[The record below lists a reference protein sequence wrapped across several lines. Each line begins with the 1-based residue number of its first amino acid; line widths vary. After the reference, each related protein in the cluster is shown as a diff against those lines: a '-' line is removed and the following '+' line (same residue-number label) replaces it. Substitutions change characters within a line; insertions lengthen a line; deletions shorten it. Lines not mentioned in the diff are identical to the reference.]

1 MAINIQDQFN
11 VNISLPIDSRIVA
24 SGSTARNAISYK
36 YDGLRVFDTSDRK
49 TYVWSSS
56 TSTWTI
62 PDISGAGDTGYVSR
76 WSSTLGL
83 TSSPLFVING
93 TSNRKGRVGINL
105 NTSSDLKEAFQ
116 VNSDNTGSAPVVI
129 HKGSQNN
136 IIASNWFN
144 NGTDQYFSVND
155 GSSGIKF
162 RSNGELWILNRAA
175 SSLSSMITSD
185 VNLTNTAAIYYPNL
199 IRFYKNLTFNDNDT
213 TGSAAYI
220 RATHSFSTQ
229 TTPDYTW
236 WYNDLTGIY
245 HPANDRIGF
254 TIAGS
259 QKMMLTSTGLL
270 ISSSNNIVI
279 PASNSRLHIDSGN
292 GGTTLIKLTN
302 GTTSGVGTNDGF
314 NIGLN
319 SSAYPVI
326 ASRTNNNSFL
336 VTFANGSSGGNTFHK
351 IDRNLYTIYSNS
363 GGENFAT
370 VTSGGG
376 HRVIYGSFVAVSSS
390 NSTFEVGR
398 FTVPNSCYV
407 SIEATFTA
415 VLATTPRQ
423 FRTQKFIAA
432 YAVNASGVIT
442 AQNAGGNGSGQSF
455 AMLTSASAVS
465 IGPGLI
471 EFATPNTI
479 RFTQAFTT
487 TGTSGHSVVSFSAAI
502 NTGSGQI

>member
-24 SGSTARNAISYK
+24 SGSTARNAITYK

-56 TSTWTI
+56 TSAWTT
-62 PDISGAGDTGYVSR
+62 PDISGSGDSGYVSR
-76 WSSTLGL
+76 WSSTFGL
-83 TSSPLFVING
+83 TSSPVFAING
-93 TSNRKGRVGINL
+93 SSNKKGKVGINL
-105 NTSSDLKEAFQ
+105 NSSLDLKEAFQ
-116 VNSDNTGSAPVVI
+116 VNSDTTGSQPIVI

-136 IIASNWFN
+136 IIASNWYN
-144 NGTDQYFSVND
+144 NGSDQFFSVND
-155 GSSGIKF
+155 GSGGIKF
-162 RSNGELWILNRAA
+162 RSNGEVWILNRSSSTAA
-175 SSLSSMITSD
+175 MVSSDASF
-185 VNLTNTAAIYYPNL
+185 TNTSAVYYPSY
-199 IRFYKNLTFNDNDT
+199 IRFTKNLTFNDDGGS
-213 TGSAAYI
+213 GSAAYI

-245 HPANDRIGF
+245 HPASDRIGF
-254 TIAGS
+254 TIGGS

-292 GGTTLIKLTN
+292 SGSTLIKLTN

-319 SSAYPVI
+319 SSAYPFI
-326 ASRTNNNSFL
+326 SSRTNNNSFL
-336 VTFANGSSGGNTFHK
+336 ISFANGSNGGNTFHK
-351 IDRNLYTIYSNS
+351 IDRNLYTLYSNS
-363 GGENFAT
+363 NGESFAT

-376 HRVIYGSFVAVSSS
+376 HRVIYGTFVAVSSLG
-390 NSTFEVGR
+390 STFEIGR

-407 SIEATFTA
+407 SVDVIVNS
-415 VLATTPRQ
+415 VLSSPRQ

-432 YAVNASGVIT
+432 YGVNSSGVIS
-442 AQNAGGNGSGQSF
+442 ALNSGGNGSGQSL
-455 AMLTSASAVS
+455 AMLTGASATNISPAIIDTS
-465 IGPGLI
+465 I
-471 EFATPNTI
+471 PNTI
-479 RFTQAFTT
+479 RFTQAFTAA
-487 TGTSGHSVVSFSAAI
+487 TSGHSVVSFSATI
-502 NTGSGQI
+502 NTGFGVL